1 VPVLRRLLLLP
12 LLSPLLAVL
21 VVAALNPRP
30 GVSLRLLTWSSAPL
44 PLGAW
49 IALAGAGGAALSAG
63 ATSLA
68 LGEGVAPRR
77 RQVRRRLGRE
87 TPEPWED
94 EQEERR
100 QREAPQA
107 RWEGREPPPAWG
119 GAGGSRAPGDPMP
132 TVAVPFRVIRRGEN
146 APGGSTEH
154 GRTEH
159 GRTERGRTERG
170 HTERG
175 RDPVPEPVSAG
186 DDWDAAA
193 SDDW

>member
-30 GVSLRLLTWSSAPL
+30 WVSLRLLTWSSAPL

-68 LGEGVAPRR
+68 LGEGASPLR
-77 RQVRRRLGRE
+77 RQVRRRLGQE
-87 TPEPWED
+87 AAEPWDD
-94 EQEERR
+94 EQPRY
-100 QREAPQA
+100 REAPQA
-107 RWEGREPPPAWG
+107 RWEPREPPASAWG
-119 GAGGSRAPGDPMP
+119 NAGGSRAPGEPAP
-132 TVAVPFRVIRRGEN
+132 TVAVPFRVIRRGE
-146 APGGSTEH
+146 APPVSAA
-154 GRTEH
+154 
-159 GRTERGRTERG
+159 ERAPSRG
-170 HTERG
+170 ARREAR
-175 RDPVPEPVSAG
+175 REPMPEPVPAG
-186 DDWDAAA
+186 DDWNAAA